1 MQPRSIL
8 ITGASSGIGAA
19 LAAAYAAP
27 GVTLHLGGRDR
38 GRLAQV
44 VDRCRLLGAR
54 AQGAAIDVGDAA
66 AMTAWINAADALAP
80 LDLVIANAGVSASG
94 TRALTAGDG
103 PAITR
108 QVFRTNLDGVL
119 NTVLPALE
127 RMRARPTPGRALRG
141 QIALVGSLAGWR
153 GMPGS
158 PAYSASK
165 AAVRAWGQ
173 ALSIRLQAERI
184 GVAVILP
191 GFVDTPMTRRNPFR
205 MPLLATP
212 DDAARIIRR
221 RLARGATRIAFPWPL
236 VLGAWFVSALPGF
249 IADRIL
255 ARGPVKSDV

>member
-8 ITGASSGIGAA
+8 LTGASSGLGAA

-38 GRLAQV
+38 GRLALV

-54 AQGAAIDVGDAA
+54 ASGAAIDVTAA
-66 AMTAWINAADALAP
+66 EAMTAWINSADALAP
-80 LDLVIANAGVSASG
+80 LDLVVANAGVSAKG
-94 TRALTAGDG
+94 TRALAAGDG
-103 PAITR
+103 PAVTR
-108 QVFRTNLDGVL
+108 QVFRINLDGVL

-127 RMRARPTPGRALRG
+127 RIRARPVQARGLRG
-141 QIALVGSLAGWR
+141 QIALVGSLAGLR

-173 ALSIRLQAERI
+173 ALAIRLKTEHI

-191 GFVDTPMTRRNPFR
+191 GFVDTPMTRRNPFP
-205 MPLLATP
+205 MPLLMTP
-212 DDAARIIRR
+212 DRAARIIRR

-236 VLGAWFVSALPGF
+236 VFGAWLISVLPGF
-249 IADRIL
+249 VADRIL
-255 ARGPVKSDV
+255 ARSPVKSDV